1 MQSHTVSVKDP
12 ERVFVVYELGNHKTY
27 KIQFNEYVSGVI
39 VFQYGSL

>member
-1 MQSHTVSVKDP
+1 MMISEKISISA
-12 ERVFVVYELGNHKTY
+12 YELGDHKTY